1 MGVELIKPLV
11 DIAPFPVLP
20 VVEGNFFGVAYQ
32 LGVQRAVFSFEF
44 LLNSS
49 QASERRR
56 DHLDNDRGNCVPAED
71 HRGSLPADQ
80 FCQLLRKQED
90 IEDRLCY
97 VEIKG

>member
-49 QASERRR
+49 QATEWGRN
-56 DHLDNDRGNCVPAED
+56 HLDNHCRYTVPAKN
-71 HRGSLPADQ
+71 HRGALPADQ
-80 FCQLLRKQED
+80 FCELLREQE
-90 IEDRLCY
+90 Y
-97 VEIKG
+97 V